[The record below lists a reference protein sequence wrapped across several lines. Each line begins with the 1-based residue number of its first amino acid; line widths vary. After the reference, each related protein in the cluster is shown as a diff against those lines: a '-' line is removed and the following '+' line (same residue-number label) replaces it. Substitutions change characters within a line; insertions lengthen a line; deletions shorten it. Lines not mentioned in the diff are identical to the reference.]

1 MNREIITS
9 FLWLFAYFHLDRY
22 TYDTLQDI
30 ANHLLSR
37 TQLRPKIGII
47 LGTGLGSLANQ
58 LTDADYIDYETVPH
72 FPVSTVEG
80 HVGRLIFGYL
90 KGVPVMCMQ
99 GRFHYYEGYPLA
111 KVEYFS
117 ICRFFVIC

>member
-1 MNREIITS
+1 M
-9 FLWLFAYFHLDRY
+9 
-22 TYDTLQDI
+22 LQEI

-58 LTDADYIDYETVPH
+58 LTDADYIDYQTIPH
-72 FPVSTVEG
+72 FPVSTVDG

-111 KVEYFS
+111 KV
-117 ICRFFVIC
+117 ITDA